1 LEDDIMI
8 DPETD
13 HMMTRAQEEAILAI
27 RATDPAA
34 ARAHHNMAVRYSAR
48 AVISLVRE
56 QDIDPISTPALQAGR
71 PARPE

>member
-13 HMMTRAQEEAILAI
+13 HMMIRAQEEAILAI
-27 RATDPAA
+27 RATHPAA

-56 QDIDPISTPALQAGR
+56 ESDPISTPALRAGR